1 MVAASLPSPPCPKY
15 LILMIFLVCLCKLSC
30 KAGKKKKKQ
39 PNILGTTLCLAL
51 HKGKGVS
58 LGSKIISASQGLTW
72 AGKEDAVHPQAG

>member
-15 LILMIFLVCLCKLSC
+15 LILVIFFVCLCKLSC
-30 KAGKKKKKQ
+30 KVGKNKKQ